1 MACHSVWVTVLV
13 ALCTVSAPLCAEE
26 SLGVKPLHRIHLA
39 QIQHLL
45 PADTHVLLTAP
56 AIEQFLSELDGMPPD
71 WRTIYGQGH
80 DDAGHDERL
89 FQLNRDRDGK
99 RQGRDALNWLVAFV
113 WSGELSTYD
122 PESGGFR
129 VVIGP
134 RFTATRWGLVRFKYE
149 DLFGNLIAIPPL
161 PERKV
166 LQEEIR
172 RGRSPEIDVVML
184 GTLIP
189 EESVVYDFSHD
200 EEGRGV
206 IMPVVR
212 IREIFYLRAPART
225 RP

>member
-1 MACHSVWVTVLV
+1 MGLAVLATVPTVLF
-13 ALCTVSAPLCAEE
+13 AEE
-26 SLGVKPLHRIHLA
+26 SLGIKPLHDIHLA
-39 QIQHLL
+39 HVQQLL
-45 PADTHVLLTAP
+45 PAGTHILIEAS
-56 AIEQFLSELDGMPPD
+56 AIERFLSDLDGAPPD
-71 WRTIYGQGH
+71 WRTVYGHGH
-80 DDAGHDERL
+80 DDAGHDDRL
-89 FQLNRDRDGK
+89 FQLNRDRDAKREGK
-99 RQGRDALNWLVAFV
+99 DALRWLIAFA

-122 PESGGFR
+122 SESGGFR

-161 PERKV
+161 PQRKV

-184 GTLIP
+184 GTLTP

-200 EEGRGV
+200 EEGRGMV
-206 IMPVVR
+206 MPVVR
-212 IREIFYLRAPART
+212 IREIFYLRAPTRT